1 MGVLAYL
8 QTPLGGMV
16 KDILG
21 ISGTGTTTDTNT
33 NTDGNTA
40 ADTTKPALT
49 FPIEP
54 TVGPTSVSIN
64 WTTDELS
71 SSQVE
76 YGLSTTYNNVIPT
89 QPDTDPTVLGTDGK
103 PKYAGVIT
111 HAVVITGLQPETL
124 YHYRVKSKDAAGNEA
139 VSDDMTFT
147 TISTSSSS

>member
-21 ISGTGTTTDTNT
+21 ISGTGTTTDTDTNTNT
-33 NTDGNTA
+33 NTDTNTA
-40 ADTTKPALT
+40 VDTTKPALT

-76 YGLSTTYNNVIPT
+76 YGLSTTYNITVPT
-89 QPDTDPTVLGTDGK
+89 QPDTDPGSGQS
-103 PKYAGVIT
+103 AGVTT
-111 HAVVITGLQPETL
+111 HAVVITGLQPETT

-139 VSDDMTFT
+139 VSDDRTFT
-147 TISTSSSS
+147 TTSASAT